1 MRNITKVLL
10 SFAIILA
17 SFQLSAQNTV
27 AVKAETDTVAVEAE
41 TDTILSEEN
50 DTTSLSSFSKEFQ
63 ELLAL
68 LKDSVHGTKG
78 NVYLP
83 ECNATIHV
91 PQGYMYLDKKQTQH
105 LMSDIWDNLPDDDI
119 LGSLAID
126 TANIFIEIQTAF
138 IIYFDN
144 CGYVKDDDANSIDY
158 DDMLEDMK
166 KSAKEDSKTRIENGL
181 DGYELVGWAER
192 PYYDK
197 DLKVLHWAK
206 QLKFNNDSSD
216 VLNYD
221 IRVLGKNGYMILQ
234 AISDME
240 ELPNIKA
247 ISNQLVSSVEFDN
260 GYTYNDFDPTKDK
273 IAEWTIGGLIAG
285 NILAKAGLFTKL
297 GLLLAKFWKVIL
309 VAIVAI
315 GAFFKKIFGKKEE
328 DDVMFEETKEEATK
342 EEGKE

>member
-1 MRNITKVLL
+1 MRHITKALLCFAILL
-10 SFAIILA
+10 S
-17 SFQLSAQNTV
+17 SFQLSAQ
-27 AVKAETDTVAVEAE
+27 DTVKTE

-50 DTTSLSSFSKEFQ
+50 DTTSLDQ
-63 ELLAL
+63 GLQALLAL
-68 LKDSVHGTKG
+68 LKDSVQGTKE

-105 LMSDIWDNLPDDDI
+105 LISDFWDNLPDDDI
-119 LGSLAID
+119 LGCLAID
-126 TANIFIEIQTAF
+126 TAQLFMEIETAF
-138 IIYFDN
+138 LIYFDK

-158 DDMLEDMK
+158 DDMLESMQE
-166 KSAKEDSKTRIENGL
+166 SAKEESKKRIESGL
-181 DGYELVGWAER
+181 DGYDLIGWAER

-197 DLKVLHWAK
+197 DLKVLHWARH
-206 QLKFNNDSSD
+206 LKFYDDEDSSE

-221 IRVLGKNGYMILQ
+221 IRVLGKDGYMILQ
-234 AISDME
+234 AVSDMK

-247 ISNQLVSSVEFDN
+247 VSNQLVSSVKFDE

-297 GLLLAKFWKVIL
+297 GILLAKFWKIIL

-328 DDVMFEETKEEATK
+328 DDVMFEETKEQETPK
-342 EEGKE
+342 EEEK

>member
-1 MRNITKVLL
+1 MRHITKALLCFAILL
-10 SFAIILA
+10 S
-17 SFQLSAQNTV
+17 SFQLSAQ
-27 AVKAETDTVAVEAE
+27 DTVKTE

-50 DTTSLSSFSKEFQ
+50 DTTSLDQ
-63 ELLAL
+63 GLQAPHAL
-68 LKDSVHGTKG
+68 PKDSVQGTKE

-105 LMSDIWDNLPDDDI
+105 LISDFWGNLPDDDI
-119 LGSLAID
+119 LGCLAID
-126 TANIFIEIQTAF
+126 TAQLFMEIETAF
-138 IIYFDN
+138 LIYFDK

-158 DDMLEDMK
+158 DDMLESMQE
-166 KSAKEDSKTRIENGL
+166 SAKENSKKRIESGL
-181 DGYELVGWAER
+181 DGYDLIGWAER

-206 QLKFNNDSSD
+206 HLKFYDDEDSSE

-221 IRVLGKNGYMILQ
+221 IRVLGKDGYMILQ
-234 AISDME
+234 AVSDMK

-247 ISNQLVSSVEFDN
+247 VSNQLVSSVKFDE

>member
-1 MRNITKVLL
+1 MRNITKTLVC
-10 SFAIILA
+10 FAILLT
-17 SFQLSAQNTV
+17 SFQLSAQ
-27 AVKAETDTVAVEAE
+27 DTVKAE

-50 DTTSLSSFSKEFQ
+50 DTTTSNQVLQ
-63 ELLAL
+63 ALLAML
-68 LKDSVHGTKG
+68 NDSVHGVKE

-105 LMSDIWDNLPDDDI
+105 LISDFWNNLQDDDI
-119 LGSLAID
+119 LGCLAID
-126 TANIFIEIQTAF
+126 TAHLFMEIETAF
-138 IIYFDN
+138 LIYFDK

-158 DDMLEDMK
+158 DDMLEGMQ
-166 KSAKEDSKTRIENGL
+166 KSAKENSQMRIENGL
-181 DGYELVGWAER
+181 DGYDLVGWAER

-206 QLKFNNDSSD
+206 QLRFYNDEDTSNI
-216 VLNYD
+216 LNYD
-221 IRVLGKNGYMILQ
+221 IRVLGKDGYMILQ
-234 AISDME
+234 AVSDME

-247 ISNQLVSSVEFDN
+247 ASNQIISSIQFDE

-285 NILAKAGLFTKL
+285 NILAKAGIFTKL
-297 GLLLAKFWKVIL
+297 GILLAKFWKIIL

-315 GAFFKKIFGKKEE
+315 GAFFKKIFGKKED
-328 DDVMFEETKEEATK
+328 DDVQFEETKEEETPK
-342 EEGKE
+342 EEEKE